1 MGKLPFFGETLYK
14 KSKTFQ
20 YQLQNQC
27 LLGKLSRI
35 GNTYDCIN
43 VYQGNIMILTISS
56 VHKFLQLIVSNIA
69 PSFPEG
75 KVPFKAD
82 GAHFCSKVLKTQK
95 KQTKVVVRQFSL
107 IQAQK
112 NGEKRRKNGVA
123 CLTSTS
129 LHAVSK

>member
-1 MGKLPFFGETLYK
+1 MGKLALQAENLLMLRNEKPFIVNRKINAWFNVNWK
-14 KSKTFQ
+14 
-20 YQLQNQC
+20 
-27 LLGKLSRI
+27 
-35 GNTYDCIN
+35 CIN
-43 VYQGNIMILTISS
+43 VYQGNSIILTIFS